1 MKNKIKSKDL
11 RKGMIIGWVED
22 GIYECEGVMVDN
34 EIINGRSITFNNP
47 ELRLGMSNKSILYF
61 EKSKLELK

>member
-1 MKNKIKSKDL
+1 MKYKIKSKDL

-22 GIYECEGVMVDN
+22 GIYECEGIMVDN
-34 EIINGRSITFNNP
+34 EIINGRPITLNS